1 MRVCNIKKGF
11 LWPLS
16 ILVVFTLIL
25 SGCGT
30 SKNKTTGTSPT
41 TVLSR
46 PHPPVR
52 TGDINT
58 DTKILEVT
66 QSVDTSGGMVV
77 VSKPGD
83 PLDGLV
89 IDVPSA
95 AYSGNTTFSV
105 SSAPITSQTFGS
117 DITPVSPMI
126 YVDDGGTYSNELMYI
141 RVPVQVPS
149 GDFAMGFIYDAAT
162 KQLEGMPLIST
173 DSDSVTVGTMHFSNF
188 FISTISKS
196 LLNNNIDSGFRPGI
210 DDWQFTNYGSYIA
223 PDGHC
228 EGQSLTALWYYYTQ
242 PDGKDLCLYGRYDN
256 NGNQPATP
264 SLWQDDSRGYRFCS
278 VVQKD
283 ISTAVQNDI
292 SSSSFANDL
301 WMNLGG
307 KKWVQENNRWK
318 IVDVPG
324 IGDEATWDLFA
335 YSMEATQEPQ
345 LVCIWSKDDG
355 GHVMIC
361 YRIKDG
367 NLYIADPNY
376 PNPPD
381 NTERRIEYKD
391 GKFTPYKLGDQA
403 FETIQYYA
411 KSTVVPWDQ
420 IAQHWAEFK
429 DGTIGDDVFPAYTL
443 YYQDANGKLQ
453 ELKDGYVSSSNKIWI
468 VADFGK
474 DVGVTSI
481 YRDGGLLPKDAK
493 FNIDL
498 NPGDNKLGIYV
509 QKEVGN
515 AFKYVDFQYINVLYN
530 GLTIDPPILNGD
542 VNKDYTF
549 TAKTDSPPPA
559 QTKYE
564 WSVNGKQV
572 QSSAND
578 KLTTKFP
585 NEDTYTVSVKQ
596 LDGTGRELQSA
607 EATANIKKAV
617 AAPAGIGDTRFV
629 RFWTKVDNSGG
640 NDYGFG
646 VSNIPI
652 TWNGSTFSG
661 NYSGPSLAPGNTT
674 AVSQISG
681 TVSADGKTIV
691 KLSYSDQTTWDE
703 KTTVDNNVEYKDLP
717 QYGVN
722 KMGLGPSY
730 LFMLSGADIGTHVVS
745 VNLKG
750 SSDWVWGSG
759 GIQVNFTV
767 DKQ

>member
-1 MRVCNIKKGF
+1 
-11 LWPLS
+11 
-16 ILVVFTLIL
+16 
-25 SGCGT
+25 
-30 SKNKTTGTSPT
+30 
-41 TVLSR
+41 
-46 PHPPVR
+46 
-52 TGDINT
+52 
-58 DTKILEVT
+58 
-66 QSVDTSGGMVV
+66 
-77 VSKPGD
+77 
-83 PLDGLV
+83 
-89 IDVPSA
+89 
-95 AYSGNTTFSV
+95 
-105 SSAPITSQTFGS
+105 
-117 DITPVSPMI
+117 
-126 YVDDGGTYSNELMYI
+126 
-141 RVPVQVPS
+141 
-149 GDFAMGFIYDAAT
+149 
-162 KQLEGMPLIST
+162 
-173 DSDSVTVGTMHFSNF
+173 
-188 FISTISKS
+188 
-196 LLNNNIDSGFRPGI
+196 
-210 DDWQFTNYGSYIA
+210 
-223 PDGHC
+223 
-228 EGQSLTALWYYYTQ
+228 
-242 PDGKDLCLYGRYDN
+242 
-256 NGNQPATP
+256 
-264 SLWQDDSRGYRFCS
+264 
-278 VVQKD
+278 
-283 ISTAVQNDI
+283 
-292 SSSSFANDL
+292 
-301 WMNLGG
+301 
-307 KKWVQENNRWK
+307 
-318 IVDVPG
+318 
-324 IGDEATWDLFA
+324 
-335 YSMEATQEPQ
+335 
-345 LVCIWSKDDG
+345 
-355 GHVMIC
+355 
-361 YRIKDG
+361 
-367 NLYIADPNY
+367 
-376 PNPPD
+376 
-381 NTERRIEYKD
+381 
-391 GKFTPYKLGDQA
+391 
-403 FETIQYYA
+403 
-411 KSTVVPWDQ
+411 
-420 IAQHWAEFK
+420 
-429 DGTIGDDVFPAYTL
+429 
-443 YYQDANGKLQ
+443 
-453 ELKDGYVSSSNKIWI
+453 
-468 VADFGK
+468 
-474 DVGVTSI
+474 
-481 YRDGGLLPKDAK
+481 
-493 FNIDL
+493 
-498 NPGDNKLGIYV
+498 V

-515 AFKYVDFQYINVLYN
+515 AFKYVDFQYINVIYN

-585 NEDTYTVSVKQ
+585 NEDTYTISVKQ
-596 LDGTGRELQSA
+596 LDGTGKELQSA

>member
-83 PLDGLV
+83 PMDGLV

-515 AFKYVDFQYINVLYN
+515 AFKYVDFQYINVIYN

-745 VNLKG
+745 VNLK
-750 SSDWVWGSG
+750 
-759 GIQVNFTV
+759 NFS
-767 DKQ
+767 